1 MHSYICTV
9 ASHLGMLHAPREGR
23 DAGVKPEDGV
33 CGPILKMEGPLEY
46 MSEQEMLTKQASS
59 NKHGPSVEFQAS
71 PEHSK
76 SPSILQNNT

>member
-46 MSEQEMLTKQASS
+46 MPK
-59 NKHGPSVEFQAS
+59 
-71 PEHSK
+71 
-76 SPSILQNNT
+76 